1 MSAVGIPNCGVGTSK
16 WDRDCRTNLRELH
29 RLASISLEQRS
40 ANAGPH
46 FSKACASNAIHSQN
60 PSCDIAFEPDPMTLC
75 TYRAEI
81 VTNGQGEIVDFH
93 LIARGKPGT
102 LVEGMEMT
110 LHRDGT
116 LDTPL

>member
-1 MSAVGIPNCGVGTSK
+1 
-16 WDRDCRTNLRELH
+16 
-29 RLASISLEQRS
+29 
-40 ANAGPH
+40 
-46 FSKACASNAIHSQN
+46 
-60 PSCDIAFEPDPMTLC
+60 MTLC